1 MTPGSVFPVGEETLA
16 ITLKEFLRHL
26 SGIKLSS
33 CHQMPKAA
41 VLTDLRQEQV
51 TAIKLSTDISKYPRK
66 KRSYLCPRFAFGDQS
81 CSLKQSSGFIFL
93 LASFRP
99 SSADQLFSLSKLV
112 FPQVKNEKLKTLERR
127 RQAEVL
133 GLPPTNVSSV
143 LLPFFCVF
151 ISMSGFLLR
160 IKTPFTLVGPNHGH
174 VPGFKRTK
182 TPRKARVRLSQSSRY
197 EQQ

>member
-1 MTPGSVFPVGEETLA
+1 MASKWDQA
-16 ITLKEFLRHL
+16 FLL
-26 SGIKLSS
+26 SPNAQSS
-33 CHQMPKAA
+33 CSYGSEAGTGNSHQTINGHFK
-41 VLTDLRQEQV
+41 
-51 TAIKLSTDISKYPRK
+51 ISQKK

-151 ISMSGFLLR
+151 ISMSGFLPR